1 MDTDHLRDQLL
12 SHFET
17 TDLYSILGVS
27 SDASPEEIK
36 KGYRKSALRNH
47 PDKGGDSEK
56 FKCVSIAYSILSDA
70 SKKSVYDESGDVDE
84 AEASSDDNLRSK
96 TFNEWDAY
104 FRSLYPK
111 LTINKIEEYSN
122 KYKDSEDEK
131 EDVHSYYSTCKG
143 DLKKMLQ
150 CVPLST
156 EKDIP
161 RWCLWIDEWISNG
174 LCEKY
179 SKYEKDKKNMGNI
192 RFEEDD
198 GDDMDE
204 EVEEEEEEGDE
215 GDEKMSENEKNRVT
229 GMKRSSPKKGP
240 GQKKSVIKTGGT
252 HSKMRK
258 GGKKSSK
265 SNKIDMSDLE
275 AAILARQS
283 NRGSSLADIAAKYT

>member
-1 MDTDHLRDQLL
+1 MDTDHLREQLL

-17 TDLYSILGVS
+17 TDLYTILGVAPDS
-27 SDASPEEIK
+27 SPEEIK

-56 FKCVSIAYSILSDA
+56 FKCVCIAHSILSDT
-70 SKKSVYDESGDVDE
+70 SKKAAYDENGDVDE
-84 AEASSDDNLRSK
+84 AEASSDDDLRSK

-111 LTINKIEEYSN
+111 VTINKIEEYSN
-122 KYKDSEDEK
+122 KYKDSKDEK
-131 EDVHSYYSTCKG
+131 EDVHSYYITCKG

-156 EKDIP
+156 EEDIP
-161 RWCLWIDEWISNG
+161 RWCVWIDEWISNG

-179 SKYEKDKKNMGNI
+179 GKYKEGKKNMGDI
-192 RFEEDD
+192 KMEED

-204 EVEEEEEEGDE
+204 EEEGEDE
-215 GDEKMSENEKNRVT
+215 DNEKVSENERNK
-229 GMKRSSPKKGP
+229 KRSSPKKATA
-240 GQKKSVIKTGGT
+240 QKKSVSKTGGP
-252 HSKMRK
+252 R
-258 GGKKSSK
+258 GKSGKTGKRNSSK
-265 SNKIDMSDLE
+265 GSNADMSDLE

-283 NRGSSLADIAAKYT
+283 NRGNSLADIAAKYT